1 MHHAPITRQNFTHE
15 YQTPAA
21 PAAIC
26 ATLQRLPNDIVGVAV
41 SQPTPDGAR
50 IEVPG
55 VVIRLKFCAVAGWTR
70 VITSGKSCALWA
82 WYKVLAILHPIL
94 NLRRADCAK
103 DVAAEKPQ
111 APKPAVSV
119 WKVARE
125 FMNDSQ
131 KSRYV
136 VFAGK
141 AVQQAKD
148 CVFWDAEAFGKILE
162 RLYFAAQRMREG
174 GHKGITR
181 DTFFK
186 KYVNLRGFRAHIS
199 STQAQKYR
207 EDYVAIHNGKEIL
220 GRMHVTIGASHNEAG
235 CMSVHFEYCTEC
247 QRIVIVRCGKHGRTY
262 RS

>member
-1 MHHAPITRQNFTHE
+1 MK
-15 YQTPAA
+15 
-21 PAAIC
+21 
-26 ATLQRLPNDIVGVAV
+26 DI
-41 SQPTPDGAR
+41 
-50 IEVPG
+50 
-55 VVIRLKFCAVAGWTR
+55 F
-70 VITSGKSCALWA
+70 
-82 WYKVLAILHPIL
+82 
-94 NLRRADCAK
+94 
-103 DVAAEKPQ
+103 AEKPQ
-111 APKPAVSV
+111 PKKPAVSV
-119 WKVARE
+119 WKVVTA
-125 FMNDSQ
+125 FMDDSQ
-131 KSRYV
+131 KSQHLIFTR
-136 VFAGK
+136 K
-141 AVQQAKD
+141 AIQQAKD
-148 CVFWDAEAFGKILE
+148 CVYWDAEAFSEILE
-162 RLYFAAQRMREG
+162 RLYFASQRMREG